1 MLVEGWIP
9 GSSPGMTGKKNVRQW
24 RKEKAPSFWVQRRI
38 QLINKAILFEL
49 DPLLRS
55 GWRRKRKEDDNKNGL
70 RMTGKRKG
78 SNKLPF
84 LLLSLTYF
92 KITSK
97 ISSINLMMII
107 IFIIISFLSLIWKEL
122 KPGLFHIISIKL
134 DNNMKISYP
143 KTIEG
148 N

>member
-1 MLVEGWIP
+1 MSGNDEKKKHRHSECNEESSWLIKLYCLNWILR
-9 GSSPGMTGKKNVRQW
+9 SAQDD
-24 RKEKAPSFWVQRRI
+24 KEKRI
-38 QLINKAILFEL
+38 Q
-49 DPLLRS
+49 
-55 GWRRKRKEDDNKNGL
+55 DDNKNGL

-78 SNKLPF
+78 SLSLPF